1 MNTEG
6 KKTKKSKMS
15 EKKPEKDRQQSNILR
30 YIIGFGAVALA
41 FYCDKMTEYQTG
53 EAQLPYILLMLGL
66 CVVGLIMLVPLA
78 FRGFPE
84 AIARKSN
91 KGNKPSGTPFSGEAL
106 DYFET
111 HPYDTTYTDSQ
122 GRGWD
127 NTFFDD

>member
-1 MNTEG
+1 
-6 KKTKKSKMS
+6 MS
-15 EKKPEKDRQQSNILR
+15 EKEPEKDRQQSNILR

-53 EAQLPYILLMLGL
+53 EAQLPYILLMIGL
-66 CVVGLIMLVPLA
+66 CLVGLIMLVPLA

-91 KGNKPSGTPFSGEAL
+91 KGKKPSGGSYDGEAV
-106 DYFET
+106 DFFGT
-111 HPYDTTYTDSQ
+111 HPYDTTYTDSH
-122 GRGWD
+122 GTSWD

>member
-1 MNTEG
+1 
-6 KKTKKSKMS
+6 MS

-30 YIIGFGAVALA
+30 YIIGFGAFVLA
-41 FYCDKMTEYQTG
+41 FFCEKEIEGQMG
-53 EAQLPYILLMLGL
+53 KPSVLLILLMLGL
-66 CVVGLIMLVPLA
+66 CLVGLIMLVPIA

-91 KGNKPSGTPFSGEAL
+91 KGTKPSGAPFSGEAL